1 MRKIATGVY
10 LERKFSGIQVGVIED
25 GQSLMLVDSPLR
37 EDEVHEWL
45 ADLAEL
51 GAPKYLVLMDH
62 HPDRILGA
70 RLFDIPG
77 IAHDRTRKIV
87 GAWPDTFKGNTRPI
101 GGECDHLKRIT
112 GVSMAIPELSFSGEV
127 LIHIGER
134 IVRLLHKPGP
144 MPGAIWLLLSDVKVM
159 FIGDAVTKTEPPYFG
174 EADLE
179 KWLDLLDELRSSAFK
194 DYRMISARDGLID
207 RKMINDMARF
217 LRKIPTAMSK
227 LQCKDGKLEGIE
239 RNASQLMR
247 GYRIASARKDQ
258 VLQRLKASLTE
269 MHARM
274 NPREG

>member
-1 MRKIATGVY
+1 
-10 LERKFSGIQVGVIED
+10 
-25 GQSLMLVDSPLR
+25 
-37 EDEVHEWL
+37 
-45 ADLAEL
+45 
-51 GAPKYLVLMDH
+51 
-62 HPDRILGA
+62 
-70 RLFDIPG
+70 
-77 IAHDRTRKIV
+77 
-87 GAWPDTFKGNTRPI
+87 
-101 GGECDHLKRIT
+101 
-112 GVSMAIPELSFSGEV
+112 
-127 LIHIGER
+127 
-134 IVRLLHKPGP
+134 LLHKPGP